1 MTDAFDPE
9 YEFEKDTFNL
19 IQTDKFRK
27 FLVENRVAVT
37 VVGFVVANN
46 LVRLIDSLFDNIIFV
61 NEETKRKN
69 IKNNIS
75 IMDSI
80 YYFKIT
86 IFKYQITIKNS
97 QIFLEIFYNSSNN
110 NHFYKTVL
118 GSFIYDLSIKYSS
131 SKVLITSVRI
141 HL

>member
-86 IFKYQITIKNS
+86 IFKYNMYVGEFFISLVKFILS
-97 QIFLEIFYNSSNN
+97 MLFAFYISRFLNDIIN
-110 NHFYKTVL
+110 
-118 GSFIYDLSIKYSS
+118 
-131 SKVLITSVRI
+131 
-141 HL
+141 